1 MDNSNDIHPVEN
13 LDEVDRF
20 IIESLRQD
28 GRMAFAQIAQQ
39 LNVSPGM
46 GRLRYNRLVETG
58 MLRVVAISNPLRMGL
73 NSMAMI
79 GIRVQ
84 GNRLLEVAEKIA
96 ALVEVIYL
104 VVCTGSYDILLEV
117 LCRDREHLLRF
128 MTEKLY
134 KIEGIR
140 ETNSFVHL
148 KIIKEIYF

>member
-46 GRLRYNRLVETG
+46 VRLRYNRLVETG

>member
-46 GRLRYNRLVETG
+46 VRLRYNRLVETG

-96 ALVEVIYL
+96 ALDEVIYL